1 MQHFFCKKVVGIENN
16 SYLCT
21 VTINRDRDMPEVFR
35 FFGFSFFFYSKEHEP
50 VHVHVEGNG
59 RMAKFVW
66 NGSEFTLLVK
76 EKIKANDLKKIK
88 AVIDENANL
97 IIKRLEEHFNS

>member
-1 MQHFFCKKVVGIENN
+1 
-16 SYLCT
+16 
-21 VTINRDRDMPEVFR
+21 MPEVFR

-50 VHVHVEGNG
+50 VHVHVEGNE
-59 RMAKFVW
+59 FVW

-88 AVIDENANL
+88 AVIDENADL
-97 IIKRLEEHFNS
+97 IIKRWEEHFNS